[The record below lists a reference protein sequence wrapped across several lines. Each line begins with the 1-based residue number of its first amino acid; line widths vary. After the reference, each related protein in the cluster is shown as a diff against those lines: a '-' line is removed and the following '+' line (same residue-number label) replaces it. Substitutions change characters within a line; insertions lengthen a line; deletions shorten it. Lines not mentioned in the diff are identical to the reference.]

1 MNTIV
6 ISTINHRIQPLNQG
20 NWTLSNGGPILY
32 AFPMKIFQLAPWRR
46 QAPCWAEDVAQGFG
60 TFTRLSEDRFRLEI
74 HGIGVG

>member
-20 NWTLSNGGPILY
+20 NWTLSNGGPIL
-32 AFPMKIFQLAPWRR
+32 LAPRRR

-74 HGIGVG
+74 HGNGVG